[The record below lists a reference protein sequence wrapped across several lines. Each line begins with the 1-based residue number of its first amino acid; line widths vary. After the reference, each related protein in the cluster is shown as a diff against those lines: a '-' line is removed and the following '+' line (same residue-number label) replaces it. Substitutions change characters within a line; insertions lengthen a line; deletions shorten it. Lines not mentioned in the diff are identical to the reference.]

1 MRCTAMGSFGGYP
14 PVQGRHSPAKVV
26 SCVFPY
32 PIDLTARS
40 VPLRTPGMGARS
52 NEEAVTEGRAF
63 GKFSWVPTN
72 TPDFEVQV
80 ELKLKNVRLQT
91 FRTYYGLS
99 GI

>member
-40 VPLRTPGMGARS
+40 VPLRTPSMGARS
-52 NEEAVTEGRAF
+52 NEKAVTEGRAF
-63 GKFSWVPTN
+63 VKFLGYPQI
-72 TPDFEVQV
+72 PPI
-80 ELKLKNVRLQT
+80 LKYKLN
-91 FRTYYGLS
+91 S
-99 GI
+99 N